1 MRVTNKMN
9 HTKSPLITSPLF
21 VMKKEII
28 SLGKREPASM
38 TDEEFEQRMLRI
50 LLKGFSLFE
59 GVAFDDNVAK
69 EFIYAQDQ
77 ACCYVSQY
85 VSDPLWQVGSIN
97 LIKALHLKN

>member
-50 LLKGFSLFE
+50 LLKDFRCLKVSRLTIMLQKNLYMLRIKRVVMSHNTLVIRFG
-59 GVAFDDNVAK
+59 K
-69 EFIYAQDQ
+69 WDQ
-77 ACCYVSQY
+77 
-85 VSDPLWQVGSIN
+85 
-97 LIKALHLKN
+97 